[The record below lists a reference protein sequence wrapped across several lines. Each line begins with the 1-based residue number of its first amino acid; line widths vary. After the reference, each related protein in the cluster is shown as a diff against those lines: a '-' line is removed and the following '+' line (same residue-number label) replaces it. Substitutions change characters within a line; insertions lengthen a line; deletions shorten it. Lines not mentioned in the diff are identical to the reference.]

1 MVLLPQ
7 IGRRCRGTRRMRVAI
22 WTVII
27 RRNGSITFI
36 FNGEDVT
43 VIEGLIKKQR
53 YLFVV
58 SPFFDFS
65 SVLV

>member
-1 MVLLPQ
+1 
-7 IGRRCRGTRRMRVAI
+7 MRVAI